1 MQWFVNRPFL
11 RSIVGGAI
19 GMAAV
24 IIVGSLVWSA
34 VTLRQDHVT
43 LQAIVR
49 MINEAQAKQQPP
61 K

>member
-1 MQWFVNRPFL
+1 MRIWTDRPFL
-11 RSIVGGAI
+11 RSILGGAL

-24 IIVGSLVWSA
+24 LLITGISWGLW
-34 VTLRQDHVT
+34 TIRTDHVT

-49 MINEAQAKQQPP
+49 MINEAQAKQAPP